1 LPGARAATALRDA
14 TLRWG
19 LVSSSLGKRS
29 KTMPQRDRI
38 HDAVKR
44 ALISDGWEITDDPY
58 VISYGERFLFVDL
71 GATEGSIS
79 GPEEGRF
86 IGARRH
92 DKQIAVEIKDF
103 RRQSVVAD
111 LEQAIGQYVL
121 YRLLLNK
128 VDPERELYLAVTD
141 IIYDEIFSEPI
152 GELVINDLPLRLIV
166 IDPEQREVREWILGR
181 SSKK

>member
-1 LPGARAATALRDA
+1 
-14 TLRWG
+14 
-19 LVSSSLGKRS
+19 
-29 KTMPQRDRI
+29 MPQRDKI
-38 HDAVKR
+38 HDTVKQ

-71 GATEGSIS
+71 GATEGGMS
-79 GPEEGRF
+79 GAEKGRF
-86 IGARRH
+86 IGARRD

-103 RRQSVVAD
+103 RSKSVVAE

-128 VDPERELYLAVTD
+128 VDPERELYLAITD

-166 IDPEQREVREWILGR
+166 VDPEQPEVREWIPRRL
-181 SSKK
+181 SKK

>member
-1 LPGARAATALRDA
+1 MPASNSTSRCISGPRLGRGARSAAKPSVVKSPKPRF
-14 TLRWG
+14 
-19 LVSSSLGKRS
+19 
-29 KTMPQRDRI
+29 
-38 HDAVKR
+38 HDAVKQ

-71 GATEGSIS
+71 GATEGGIS

-92 DKQIAVEIKDF
+92 DKHIAVEIKDF
-103 RRQSVVAD
+103 RRKSVLAD

-141 IIYDEIFSEPI
+141 IVYDEIFSEPI
-152 GELVINDLPLRLIV
+152 GDLVINDLPLRLIV
-166 IDPEQREVREWILGR
+166 IDSEQPEVREWIPR
-181 SSKK
+181 RRSKK